1 MTDSS
6 GAGDRVDA
14 AFVGRANIDLTI
26 HVPHRAR
33 PGRTAIGS
41 PVTTSAGG
49 KSLNQAFAA
58 ARHGGRAALIAN
70 VGADT
75 WAHQITTAL
84 TDAGVDTRHVRLVPD
99 ATTGAAIIEV
109 TPDGESYI
117 TLALSPATELTTDDI
132 HRATSGLGTE
142 ALIVQLDLPPEPVT
156 TLLSHRRAPIVVGN
170 LVPHPD
176 LDPRL
181 LAELDVLVV
190 NQHEAAAILRTT
202 AGTPLDAA
210 AALQRLGPRI
220 VVVTAGPSGAAFTDP
235 HGSGTV
241 PAPAVPVVD
250 TTGAGDSFLGCLA
263 VDLAHH
269 TPLSDA
275 ITTAVHAGSHTV
287 GHSGAHTPTNQILK

>member
-1 MTDSS
+1 VTDSS
-6 GAGDRVDA
+6 GAGEQVDA

-26 HVPHRAR
+26 HVPHRAQ
-33 PGRTAIGS
+33 PGRTATGS
-41 PVTTSAGG
+41 PLTVNAGG
-49 KSLNQAFAA
+49 KSLNQAIAA
-58 ARHGGRAALIAN
+58 ARRGGRAALVAN

-84 TDAGVDTRHVRLVPD
+84 ADVGVDTRHVRLIPD

-117 TLALSPATELTTDDI
+117 TLARSPATELTANDI
-132 HRATSGLGTE
+132 HRATAALATE
-142 ALIVQLDLPPEPVT
+142 AVIVQLDLPPEPVT
-156 TLLSHRRAPIVVGN
+156 TLLSHRRAPIVIGN
-170 LVPHPD
+170 LVPHPN

-202 AGTPLDAA
+202 AGNPLDAA
-210 AALQRLGPRI
+210 AALQRLGPRTVI
-220 VVVTAGPSGAAFTDP
+220 VTAGSNGAAFTHP

-250 TTGAGDSFLGCLA
+250 TTGAGDALLGCLA
-263 VDLAHH
+263 LDLARH

-275 ITTAVHAGSHTV
+275 ITTAVHAGSRTV
-287 GHSGAHTPTNQILK
+287 GHSGAHTVTHQIP